1 MSQSHST
8 DLHDASQAWTV
19 HMREAIRSIEALEE
33 FLNLQIGTLGDQK
46 HAVDSF
52 PLFVP
57 LPFARRIEV
66 GNLSDPLLL
75 QVLPTE
81 SESTSP
87 SHFQN
92 DPVSDLGHRIAPG
105 VISKYQGRALLITTG
120 TCAVHCRYC
129 FRREYPYGQEPR
141 SMDAWTT
148 AIEAIRSDDTI
159 SEVILSGGDPLT
171 LNDSRLSALVKL
183 IESVPHVQRLRIH
196 TRLPIMIPN
205 RINSAFC
212 DLLAGSRLS
221 TVVVIHMNHAQEWDD
236 EVELAVNKIQATGTP
251 VLNQAVLL
259 RNINDTVEDQ
269 LALCESLIN
278 RGVIPYYINQLD
290 QVRGAAHF
298 EVPIADGIRIVD
310 ELRNRLPGYA
320 VPRYVQD
327 LGGTSK
333 SELVRP

>member
-1 MSQSHST
+1 
-8 DLHDASQAWTV
+8 
-19 HMREAIRSIEALEE
+19 MREAIRSIDALER
-33 FLNLQIGTLGDQK
+33 FLNLKVGSLGDQK
-46 HAVDSF
+46 RAVDSF

-57 LPFARRIEV
+57 IPFARRIES
-66 GNLSDPLLL
+66 GNPRDPLLL

-81 SESTSP
+81 SESSSP

-92 DPVSDLGHRIAPG
+92 DAVSDLGNRIAPG

-129 FRREYPYGQEPR
+129 FRREYPYGEEPR
-141 SMDAWTT
+141 SMEAWN
-148 AIEAIRSDDTI
+148 AGIEAISKDDSI

-196 TRLPIMIPN
+196 TRLPIMIPS
-205 RINSAFC
+205 RINSAFY

-236 EVELAVNKIQATGTP
+236 EVELAVNKIQTTGTP

-259 RNINDTVEDQ
+259 RNINDTVDDQ

-298 EVPIADGIRIVD
+298 EVPIAEGIRIVD
-310 ELRNRLPGYA
+310 ELRSRLPGYA

-327 LGGTSK
+327 LGGASK
-333 SELVRP
+333 SEITGI